1 MTTKPQEIL
10 PDELPAVLKEVA
22 EQLIKL
28 AEATSAIYFQVQSL
42 EERINIIDERTR

>member
-1 MTTKPQEIL
+1 MTTESQEIL
-10 PDELPAVLKEVA
+10 LAELPAVLTEVA

-28 AEATSAIYFQVQSL
+28 AETTSAIYGQLQSL